1 MKDWTKMMEIKR
13 NFNVI
18 KLRCDDILENNEL
31 RWLYDDMD
39 MLCRYNDGD
48 LNKGPAI
55 VVILQ
60 S

>member
-1 MKDWTKMMEIKR
+1 MKDWTKMMEIKS

-39 MLCRYNDGD
+39 ML
-48 LNKGPAI
+48 
-55 VVILQ
+55 
-60 S
+60 